1 MGTPLPVS
9 ALAKHRSEICDA
21 LDARWRSTRFRP
33 ARCARLGSAGDTCVG
48 CALLRPASKSAR
60 SRAGHRSHC
69 SDGGDDEP
77 SDHET
82 SFSGFL
88 AAATDSSSKF
98 ESSSTRTAP
107 RRLEDLFAPHHAH
120 ETARLIAEAEADPG
134 RVARIHAARERV
146 HRARA
151 RLAQYKRALDEGRR
165 QNVQPLDLLCGR

>member
-1 MGTPLPVS
+1 MPLTRDGEARDSGRPVAPGS
-9 ALAKHRSEICDA
+9 A
-21 LDARWRSTRFRP
+21 RP
-33 ARCARLGSAGDTCVG
+33 ATRASDVPCCAQR
-48 CALLRPASKSAR
+48 R
-60 SRAGHRSHC
+60 SR
-69 SDGGDDEP
+69 P
-77 SDHET
+77 DHEPDTVRTAQTEATMSHRITRT

-151 RLAQYKRALDEGRR
+151 RLAQYKRALDEGGDDKRSATGSPMRPMRNERPRMRSMR
-165 QNVQPLDLLCGR
+165 Q